1 MVVMSA
7 SAIVMIS
14 LVNRFGSET
23 TAAFGA
29 AIQLW
34 NYIQMPAMAIGMAAS
49 SMAAQNVGA
58 LRWDRVGRVASV
70 GVGYQLAMTGA
81 LAAIVYALDR
91 SALGLFL
98 TDDASL
104 AIGSHLNRIVVWSF
118 PFFGVAM
125 VLSGVVR
132 STGAV
137 VPPLLILFVS
147 LWGLRIPFAMALL
160 GGWGPDAI
168 WWSFPVGSAASMLLS
183 ALYYRF
189 GRWRSAKMMAAPHHS
204 GETGAA
210 R

>member
-1 MVVMSA
+1 
-7 SAIVMIS
+7 MIS
-14 LVNRFGSET
+14 LVNRYGSET

-29 AIQLW
+29 ALQLW

-58 LRWDRVGRVASV
+58 ARWDRVGRVASV
-70 GVGYQLAMTGA
+70 GVGYQIAMTGS
-81 LAAIVYALDR
+81 LAAIVYTFDR
-91 SALGLFL
+91 AALGLFL
-98 TDDASL
+98 TDAASL
-104 AIGSHLNRIVVWSF
+104 TIGAHLNEIVVWSF
-118 PFFGVAM
+118 PLFGVSM

-137 VPPLLILFVS
+137 VAPLAILFLS
-147 LWGLRIPFAMALL
+147 LWGLRIPFATMLL
-160 GGWGPDAI
+160 GRWGADAI
-168 WWSFPVGSAASMLLS
+168 WWSFPAGSAAAMALS

-189 GRWRSAKMMAAPHHS
+189 GNWRSAQMMAPPAPGTDPAHHS